1 MPGSTGPKECVGMLK
16 SMTGYGRGQAA
27 GGGLDITV
35 DLKSVNHRYFE
46 FTARVPRQFAFLED
60 KLKALVQASV
70 SRGKVEAVVTTASS
84 GSDLE
89 VEINEGAA
97 ENYINALRK
106 MRVPLDLQ
114 DDLKLSHLLRF
125 PDIFTVKRAELDED
139 AVWETVSQAA
149 AQALE
154 SFQTMRTTE
163 GQRLRD
169 DLEGK
174 IGVVEGLLSQVEQ
187 KAPLLR
193 DEYYN
198 RLYQKIKEIL
208 DGQIVDEARLVTEA
222 AVFADK
228 VAVDEETVRLRSHL
242 HQFREFLESG
252 SPIGK
257 KMDFLVQ
264 EMNRETNT
272 IGSKAQNLEIS
283 KVVVEMKAEIEK
295 IREQIQNIE

>member
-1 MPGSTGPKECVGMLK
+1 MLR
-16 SMTGYGRGQAA
+16 SMTGYGRGQAI
-27 GGGLDITV
+27 GGGFDITV
-35 DLKSVNHRYFE
+35 DIKSVNHRYFE
-46 FTARVPRQFAFLED
+46 FTARTPRQLAFLDE
-60 KLKALVQASV
+60 KLKTLIQSSV
-70 SRGKVEAVVTTASS
+70 NRGKVEAVVTTVAA
-84 GSDLE
+84 GGADPE
-89 VEINEGAA
+89 IEINENVAKT
-97 ENYINALRK
+97 YVDALRQ
-106 MRVPLDLQ
+106 MRTPLDLQ

-125 PDIFTVKRAELDED
+125 PDIFTVKRAELDEE
-139 AVWETVSQAA
+139 AIWEAVSQAA

-154 SFQTMRTTE
+154 SFQAMRETE
-163 GQRLRD
+163 GSRLKT

-174 IGVVEGLLSQVEQ
+174 IELVEGLLSKVEQ

-193 DEYYN
+193 EEYYN
-198 RLYQKIKEIL
+198 RLYQKLKEIL
-208 DGQIVDEARLVTEA
+208 AGQDVDEARLVTEA

-242 HQFREFLESG
+242 HQFREFLDCG

-283 KVVVEMKAEIEK
+283 RGVVEMKAEIEK

>member
-1 MPGSTGPKECVGMLK
+1 MLR
-16 SMTGYGRGQAA
+16 SMTGYGRGQAI
-27 GGGLDITV
+27 GGGFDITV
-35 DLKSVNHRYFE
+35 DIKSVNHRYFE
-46 FTARVPRQFAFLED
+46 FTARTPRQLAFLDE
-60 KLKALVQASV
+60 KLKTLIQSSV
-70 SRGKVEAVVTTASS
+70 NRGKVEAVVTTVAA
-84 GSDLE
+84 GGADPE
-89 VEINEGAA
+89 IEINENVAKT
-97 ENYINALRK
+97 YVDALRQ
-106 MRVPLDLQ
+106 MRTPLDLQ

-125 PDIFTVKRAELDED
+125 PDIFTVKRAELDEE
-139 AVWETVSQAA
+139 AIWEAVSQAA

-154 SFQTMRTTE
+154 SFQAMRETE
-163 GQRLRD
+163 GSRLKT

-174 IGVVEGLLSQVEQ
+174 IELVEGLLSKVEQ

-193 DEYYN
+193 EEYYN
-198 RLYQKIKEIL
+198 RLYQKLKEIL
-208 DGQIVDEARLVTEA
+208 AGQDVDEARLVTEA

-242 HQFREFLESG
+242 HQFREFLDCG

-283 KVVVEMKAEIEK
+283 RVVVEMKAEIEK

>member
-1 MPGSTGPKECVGMLK
+1 MLR
-16 SMTGYGRGQAA
+16 SMTGYGRGQAI
-27 GGGLDITV
+27 GGGFDITV
-35 DLKSVNHRYFE
+35 DIKSVNHRYFE
-46 FTARVPRQFAFLED
+46 FTARTPRQLAFLDE
-60 KLKALVQASV
+60 KLKTLIQSSV
-70 SRGKVEAVVTTASS
+70 NRGKVEAVVTTVVA
-84 GSDLE
+84 GGADPE
-89 VEINEGAA
+89 IEINENVAKT
-97 ENYINALRK
+97 YVDALRQ
-106 MRVPLDLQ
+106 MRTPLDLQ

-125 PDIFTVKRAELDED
+125 PDIFTVKRAELDEE
-139 AVWETVSQAA
+139 AIWEAVSQAA

-154 SFQTMRTTE
+154 SFQAMRETE
-163 GQRLRD
+163 GSRLKT

-174 IGVVEGLLSQVEQ
+174 IELVEGLLSKVEQ

-193 DEYYN
+193 AEYYN
-198 RLYQKIKEIL
+198 RLYQKLKEIL
-208 DGQIVDEARLVTEA
+208 AGQDVDEARLATEA

-242 HQFREFLESG
+242 HQFREFLDCG

-283 KVVVEMKAEIEK
+283 RVVVEMKAEIEK

>member
-1 MPGSTGPKECVGMLK
+1 MHMLR
-16 SMTGYGRGQAA
+16 SMTGYGRGQAI
-27 GGGLDITV
+27 GGGFDITV
-35 DLKSVNHRYFE
+35 DIKSVNHRYFE
-46 FTARVPRQFAFLED
+46 FTARTPRQLAFLDE
-60 KLKALVQASV
+60 KLKTLIQSSV
-70 SRGKVEAVVTTASS
+70 NRGKVEAVVTTVAA
-84 GSDLE
+84 GGADPE
-89 VEINEGAA
+89 IEINENVAKT
-97 ENYINALRK
+97 YVDALRQ
-106 MRVPLDLQ
+106 MRTPLDLQ

-125 PDIFTVKRAELDED
+125 PDIFTVKRAELDEE
-139 AVWETVSQAA
+139 AIWEAVSQAA

-154 SFQTMRTTE
+154 SFQAMRETE
-163 GQRLRD
+163 GSRLKT

-174 IGVVEGLLSQVEQ
+174 IELVEGLLSKVEQ

-193 DEYYN
+193 EEYYN
-198 RLYQKIKEIL
+198 RLYQKLKEIL
-208 DGQIVDEARLVTEA
+208 AGQDVDEARLVTEA

-242 HQFREFLESG
+242 HQFREFLDCG

-283 KVVVEMKAEIEK
+283 RVVVEMKAEIEK

>member
-1 MPGSTGPKECVGMLK
+1 MHMLR
-16 SMTGYGRGQAA
+16 SMTGYGRGQAI
-27 GGGLDITV
+27 GGGFDITV
-35 DLKSVNHRYFE
+35 DIKSVNHRYFE
-46 FTARVPRQFAFLED
+46 FTARTPRQLAFLDE
-60 KLKALVQASV
+60 KLKTLIQSSV
-70 SRGKVEAVVTTASS
+70 NRGKVEAVVTTVAA
-84 GSDLE
+84 GGADPE
-89 VEINEGAA
+89 IEINENVAKT
-97 ENYINALRK
+97 YVDALRQ
-106 MRVPLDLQ
+106 MRTPLDLQ

-125 PDIFTVKRAELDED
+125 PDIFTVKRAELDEE
-139 AVWETVSQAA
+139 AIWEAVSQAA

-154 SFQTMRTTE
+154 SFQAMRETE
-163 GQRLRD
+163 GSRLKT

-174 IGVVEGLLSQVEQ
+174 IELVEGLLSKVEQ

-193 DEYYN
+193 EEYYN
-198 RLYQKIKEIL
+198 RLYQKLKEIL
-208 DGQIVDEARLVTEA
+208 AGQDVDEARLVTEA

-242 HQFREFLESG
+242 HQFREFLDCG

>member
-1 MPGSTGPKECVGMLK
+1 MHMLR
-16 SMTGYGRGQAA
+16 SMTGYGRGQAI
-27 GGGLDITV
+27 GGGFDITV
-35 DLKSVNHRYFE
+35 DIKSVNHRYFE
-46 FTARVPRQFAFLED
+46 FTARTPRQLAFLDE
-60 KLKALVQASV
+60 KLKTLIQSSV
-70 SRGKVEAVVTTASS
+70 NRGKVEAVVTTVAA
-84 GSDLE
+84 GGADPE
-89 VEINEGAA
+89 IEINENVAKT
-97 ENYINALRK
+97 YVDALRQ
-106 MRVPLDLQ
+106 MRTPLDLQ

-125 PDIFTVKRAELDED
+125 PDIFTVKRAELDEE
-139 AVWETVSQAA
+139 AIWEAVSQAA

-154 SFQTMRTTE
+154 SFQAMRETE
-163 GQRLRD
+163 GSRLKT

-174 IGVVEGLLSQVEQ
+174 IELVEGLLSKVEQ

-193 DEYYN
+193 EEYYN
-198 RLYQKIKEIL
+198 RLYQKLKEIL
-208 DGQIVDEARLVTEA
+208 AGQDVDEARLVTEA

-242 HQFREFLESG
+242 HQFREFLDCG

-283 KVVVEMKAEIEK
+283 RGVVEMKAEIEK